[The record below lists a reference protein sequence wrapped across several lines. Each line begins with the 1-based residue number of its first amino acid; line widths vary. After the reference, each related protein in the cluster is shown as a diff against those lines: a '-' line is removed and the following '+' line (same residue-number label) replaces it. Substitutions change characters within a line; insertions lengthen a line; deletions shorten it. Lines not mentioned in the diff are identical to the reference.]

1 MNRRI
6 LCGLATLMFCVV
18 SAGSGSMISA
28 AAHPGNVLIGP
39 DTTSSG
45 GSTEDALADSLHDLF
60 DREWTWRVAHYPL
73 SATVSGWRDTLST
86 LPDVSPTARDARAQ
100 ATRAFLNELEPFD
113 HSKLSRTDQIS
124 ADLLKSQLRQRLRS
138 NRFASAQIPV
148 HTQGGFHQTLTFLP
162 RVLPFRTAEDYRRY
176 IRVLE
181 DVPRYVGQQIAN
193 MRRGLDRGMTQ
204 PRIAVQSIARDVAA
218 QQVDAVEESPFYAP
232 FRSPSGDLTDDEKR
246 ELRSAA
252 AAAVR
257 GVVDAYE
264 SFAAFL
270 RTYADKTRT
279 EIAATALPDGDAYYA
294 SKIRQYTTLDVSADE
309 VHAVGKREVN
319 RIRGEMEAVMST
331 LGVDGDLQSFID
343 TLRADPRFTPS
354 SPEALLK
361 EAAWIAK
368 QMDGKLPS
376 LFGTLPRQP
385 YTVVPVPDELAPT
398 YTVGR
403 YIPAPAGGTRAGE
416 YWVNTYDL
424 ERRTLYTLEAL
435 TLHEAVPGHHLQVA
449 LAREMDNL
457 PAHRRNTYVVAF
469 GEGWGLYAERLGLE
483 AGFYDDPYSNFGR
496 LTYEMWRACRLVVD
510 TGMHAKG
517 WSRQRAID
525 YMSARTALPE
535 NEVETEIDR
544 YISWPGQALGY
555 KMGEIKIRELR
566 QEAEAALG
574 RDFDIGAF
582 HDVVLGSG
590 PVTLP
595 VLEENVGQW
604 IERHTDDPG

>member
-1 MNRRI
+1 MVLRFLPRFAAV
-6 LCGLATLMFCVV
+6 LVLFFMLSADLETVHAQPADAKPV
-18 SAGSGSMISA
+18 SNASSTYAPIS
-28 AAHPGNVLIGP
+28 V
-39 DTTSSG
+39 TMS
-45 GSTEDALADSLHDLF
+45 DSLHDLF
-60 DREWTWRVAHYPL
+60 DREWAWRLAQYPL
-73 SATVSGWRDTLST
+73 SATVSGWRDTLSA
-86 LPDVSPTARDARAQ
+86 LPDVSPGARDSRAE
-100 ATRAFLNELEPFD
+100 ATRAFLDELQRFD
-113 HSKLSRTDQIS
+113 GSKLSRSDQIS
-124 ADLLKSQLRQRLRS
+124 ADLLQSQLRERLRAH
-138 NRFASAQIPV
+138 RFESAQIPV

-162 RVLPFRTAEDYRRY
+162 RVLPFRTTEDYRRY

-181 DVPRYVGQQIAN
+181 DVPRYVDQQIAN

-204 PRIAVQSIARDVAA
+204 PRVAVQSIARDVAA
-218 QQVDAVEESPFYAP
+218 QQVETVEESPFYAP
-232 FRSPSGDLTDDEKR
+232 FRSPSRNLTDDER
-246 ELRSAA
+246 IELQSAA
-252 AAAVR
+252 AEAVR
-257 GVVDAYE
+257 GVIDAYGA
-264 SFAAFL
+264 FATFL
-270 RTYADKTRT
+270 RTYAGETRT
-279 EIAATALPDGDAYYA
+279 GIAATALPDGEAYYA
-294 SKIRQYTTLDVSADE
+294 AKIRQYTTLDVSADE
-309 VHAVGKREVN
+309 VHAIGKREVK
-319 RIRGEMEAVMST
+319 RIRGEMETVMST
-331 LGVDGDLQSFID
+331 VGFQGDLQSFID

-385 YTVVPVPDELAPT
+385 YTVVPVPEELAPT

-416 YWVNTYDL
+416 YWVNTHNL

-449 LAREMDNL
+449 LAREMDDL

-483 AGFYDDPYSNFGR
+483 VGFYDDPYSNFGR

-566 QEAEAALG
+566 HEAEAALG
-574 RDFDIGAF
+574 GEFDVRAF
-582 HDVVLGSG
+582 HDIVLGSG

-595 VLEENVGQW
+595 VLEENVRRW
-604 IERHTDDPG
+604 IERQLDDAG